1 MKIAIAM
8 TAFNRPEYLTRTLET
23 YAKAAGLN
31 DHDFY
36 FVLEGP
42 HDKDTEAKCKQVRG
56 VAEAFPH
63 PNKTIWARE
72 KNAGVAHQIYE
83 SKQRL
88 FSMGYDAV
96 LSCVDD
102 FIVAPYALEALLLAH
117 KKLDE
122 YTSDLF
128 TVCIGSPTSSTQE
141 DKAANLDLFT
151 AGGENTFYLKTK
163 EVWNEIEPI
172 YGEYLHR
179 FIEPRVRSGHPTPYR
194 SRPNAK
200 IREWFAAMLGR
211 PLKPPTFA
219 TSQDG
224 CVDIACTI
232 RGIKKMKTYVNH
244 AKCFGEMGEHARPSS
259 FHKSRHGRT
268 VLHEFDREKVLAA
281 LAAPRFKHCTPKENL

>member
-8 TAFNRPEYLTRTLET
+8 TAFDRPEYLARTLDT
-23 YAKAAGLN
+23 YKRLRGV
-31 DHDFY
+31 DEHDFY

-42 HDKDTEAKCKQVRG
+42 HNQATKAKCEQVRQ
-56 VAEAFPH
+56 VAESFPH

-88 FSMGYDAV
+88 FDMGYDAV

-102 FIVAPYALEALLLAH
+102 FLVAPYALDALLLAYSE
-117 KKLDE
+117 LDE

-128 TVCIGSPTSSTQE
+128 TICVGSPTSSSQE

-151 AGGENTFYLKTK
+151 AGGENTFYLKTRK
-163 EVWNEIEPI
+163 VWTEIEPI
-172 YGEYLHR
+172 YGEYIR
-179 FIEPRVRSGHPTPYR
+179 KFITPQIERGHPTPYR
-194 SRPNAK
+194 SRPSGE
-200 IREWFAAMLGR
+200 IRKWFTEILGR
-211 PLKPPTFA
+211 PLNPPLFA
-219 TSQDG
+219 SSQDG
-224 CVDIACTI
+224 CVDIACKI
-232 RGIKKMKTYVNH
+232 KNIKKMKTYVNH

-268 VLHEFDREKVLAA
+268 VLHEFDRDEVLAA
-281 LAAPRFKHCTPKENL
+281 LSTPRFKHCTPKENL

>member
-8 TAFNRPEYLTRTLET
+8 TAFDRPEYLARTLDT
-23 YAKAAGLN
+23 YKRLRGV
-31 DHDFY
+31 DEHDFY

-42 HDKDTEAKCKQVRG
+42 HNQGAKIKCKQVYK
-56 VAEAFPH
+56 VAEDFPH

-88 FSMGYDAV
+88 FDMGYDAV

-102 FIVAPYALEALLLAH
+102 FLVAPYALEALLLAYE
-117 KKLDE
+117 KLDE

-128 TVCIGSPTSSTQE
+128 TVCVGSPSLSTKE
-141 DKAANLDLFT
+141 DKLSNLDLFT
-151 AGGENTFYLKTK
+151 AGGENSFYLKSRK
-163 EVWNEIEPI
+163 VWTEIEPI
-172 YGEYLHR
+172 YGEYIRR
-179 FIEPRVRSGHPTPYR
+179 FIEPRIHSGHPTPYR
-194 SRPNAK
+194 SRSNIE
-200 IREWFAAMLGR
+200 IRKWFTEILGR

-224 CVDIACTI
+224 CVEIACMI
-232 RGIKKMKTYVNH
+232 KEVKKMKTYVNH
-244 AKCFGEMGEHARPSS
+244 AKCFGEIGEHARPSS

-268 VLHEFDREKVLAA
+268 VLHEFDREEVLDA
-281 LAAPRFKHCTPKENL
+281 LSTPRFKHCTPRESL